1 MKKNKGEKMRPDTEW
16 MLWNDLL
23 NGDVKKVEVFFS
35 RDEIESA
42 FFSLIKKTK
51 QNYYDWKMG
60 KK

>member
-1 MKKNKGEKMRPDTEW
+1 MRPDTER

-23 NGDVKKVEVFFS
+23 DGDVKKIEPFFS
-35 RDEIESA
+35 SEEIEAA

>member
-1 MKKNKGEKMRPDTEW
+1 MRPDTEW